1 MYMRKLALC
10 CFVTIISMH
19 VNSQQHFFPSFSLGT
34 SASQI
39 SGDDTNGFAQF
50 GLFVG
55 ASVRY
60 QQNDMWSYSMGLF
73 FNQKGA
79 RRYQSLGPKSTYRLR
94 VNYIDVPFLA
104 HYFWKDFDFS
114 VGPAVNVKINQKE
127 QTEFG
132 DVENQRIFKPLEFAL
147 QGGIG
152 YEFKENWSVQ
162 LMYQN
167 SFIAVRDHSSEYLV
181 NNIPNTLIEEW
192 FDELLR
198 KGQYFSLFTLSLSYN
213 F

>member
-1 MYMRKLALC
+1 MKGVMMFC
-10 CFVTIISMH
+10 VMIFVSTILI
-19 VNSQQHFFPSFSLGT
+19 SQQQRFSPCLSIGT
-34 SASQI
+34 TASQI
-39 SGDDTNGFAQF
+39 SGDDTNGFTQF
-50 GLFVG
+50 GVYVG
-55 ASVRY
+55 GAIRY
-60 QQNDMWSYSMGLF
+60 QQNDTWSYSMGLF

-114 VGPAVNVKINQKE
+114 VGPAVNVNISQKE

-132 DVENQRIFKPLEFAL
+132 EVENQRIFKPLEFAL
-147 QGGIG
+147 QGGVG
-152 YEFKENWSVQ
+152 YTFKEHWSIQ

-167 SFIAVRDHSSEYLV
+167 SFIPVRDHSAEYVV
-181 NNIPNTLIEEW
+181 NSIPNTLVEEW
-192 FDELLR
+192 FEVLLR
-198 KGQYFSLFTLSLSYN
+198 QGQYFSLFSLSVSYN